1 MDDNLILRKGTQS
14 MTTDQNDIGIGEDG
28 VTTPGRT
35 YHPEGGVGAWID
47 KPVAT
52 LIPNR
57 PDAEVARELR
67 GRMEKA
73 FEPIVEV
80 MDEAIRLGLVVTW
93 GGFTFNPL
101 TGHHSPPPID
111 VARHF

>member
-1 MDDNLILRKGTQS
+1 MTPELRDGDNNLI
-14 MTTDQNDIGIGEDG
+14 
-28 VTTPGRT
+28 
-35 YHPEGGVGAWID
+35 
-47 KPVAT
+47 AT

-67 GRMEKA
+67 ARMQRA
-73 FEPIVEV
+73 FEPIIEI

-93 GGFTFNPL
+93 GGFTFNPQ
-101 TGHHSPPPID
+101 TGHYSAPSID